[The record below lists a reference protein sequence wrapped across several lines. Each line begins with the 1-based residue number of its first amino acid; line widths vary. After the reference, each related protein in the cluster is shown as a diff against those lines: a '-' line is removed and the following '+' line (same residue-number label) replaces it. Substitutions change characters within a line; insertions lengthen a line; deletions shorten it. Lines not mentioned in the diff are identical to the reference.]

1 MIRGRVL
8 AMTMPFSIDI
18 KKASD
23 RKLVWALVLVLC
35 PCWIHC
41 GTPSTFWHRR
51 YLKKPMNEKDRLESL
66 LYITCSRQ
74 LVHYQVSYRRHSSIE
89 NPQGSVAWDL
99 DIVRDMMSAS
109 NMRYVDMDLCAWG
122 AKDPWSGRFYNKT
135 MRFACTFAMG
145 PLARKCPKDHEHQ
158 RVVKLFAQKRGEAV
172 PGYSK
177 RSWRKRCEISAQ
189 YPLPFCEAWVT
200 LAKTLIPPAAAFLS
214 LR

>member
-1 MIRGRVL
+1 M
-8 AMTMPFSIDI
+8 
-18 KKASD
+18 
-23 RKLVWALVLVLC
+23 
-35 PCWIHC
+35 
-41 GTPSTFWHRR
+41 
-51 YLKKPMNEKDRLESL
+51 
-66 LYITCSRQ
+66 
-74 LVHYQVSYRRHSSIE
+74 
-89 NPQGSVAWDL
+89 AWDL

-122 AKDPWSGRFYNKT
+122 VKDPWGGRFYNKT

-145 PLARKCPKDHEHQ
+145 PLAHKCPKDHEHH
-158 RVVKLFAQKRGEAV
+158 RVVKLVAQKRGEAV

-177 RSWRKRCEISAQ
+177 RNLRKRCEISAQ